1 MQDGTIRYMQKLFSA
16 IAGKYD
22 RMNRIMTLGLDLH
35 WRRAAL
41 GGIELP
47 PHASALD
54 LACGTGD
61 FSIEA
66 LRRWPSVSVTGVD
79 ITPEMLDA
87 ARSKLPKGE
96 NMKFMVGDAQNL
108 HALHDQSFQLIMCA
122 FGFRNFPDK
131 AKALRE
137 CHRLLADGG
146 RLVVLELFRPA
157 SRIAG
162 AAVNAWIA
170 AIARMFARGSEEEYA
185 YLRHSVA
192 NTLSASAF
200 SAIAGEAGFRECY
213 RQFLLPS
220 ATCLVFEKV

>member
-1 MQDGTIRYMQKLFSA
+1 MQRIFSA
-16 IAGKYD
+16 IAGRYD

-35 WRRAAL
+35 WRRSAL
-41 GGIELP
+41 SGIDLP
-47 PHASALD
+47 GHANVLD

-66 LRRWPSVSVTGVD
+66 LRRWPSAHVTGVD

-87 ARSKLPKGE
+87 ARSKLPE
-96 NMKFMVGDAQNL
+96 RANARLIAGDAQSL
-108 HALHDQSFQLIMCA
+108 PMLQSGSFRLVMCA

-131 AKALRE
+131 ARALQE

-146 RLVVLELFRPA
+146 SLVVLELFRPA

-170 AIARMFARGSEEEYA
+170 ATAGLFARGSSDEYA
-185 YLRHSVA
+185 YLRSSVA
-192 NTLSASAF
+192 NTLSANDF
-200 SAIAGEAGFRECY
+200 SALAKDAGLRECN
-213 RQFLLPS
+213 RRFLPPS
-220 ATCLVFEKV
+220 ATCIAFEKH